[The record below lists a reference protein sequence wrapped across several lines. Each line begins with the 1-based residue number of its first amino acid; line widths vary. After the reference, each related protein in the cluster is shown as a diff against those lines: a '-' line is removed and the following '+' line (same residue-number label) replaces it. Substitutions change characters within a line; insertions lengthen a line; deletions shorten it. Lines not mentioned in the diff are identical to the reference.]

1 MDSEADALKEKLQRR
16 LDGSFPSARC
26 PYDRVAVLVLYWLE
40 DDFAHPCA
48 KEAEKVVNM
57 FKNSFGYDTQTF
69 PIPTKNAQS
78 ALEQTITSFKY
89 HNEPIDHLESA
100 LLIVYYSGHGDPDL
114 KSGKAV
120 WAA

>member
-1 MDSEADALKEKLQRR
+1 MELEADALKEKLQRR
-16 LDGSFPSARC
+16 LDGAFPSAQC

-40 DDFAHPCA
+40 DDFTHPCA
-48 KEAEKVVNM
+48 KEAKTVVDM
-57 FKNSFGYDTQTF
+57 FKNHLGYETQIF

-78 ALEQTITSFKY
+78 ALEQTIATFKY
-89 HNEPIDHLESA
+89 HNEPTENLESA

>member
-1 MDSEADALKEKLQRR
+1 MDPGTDSLKNKLQRR
-16 LDGSFPSARC
+16 LDGAFPSAQC

-40 DDFAHPCA
+40 DDFTQPCA
-48 KEAEKVVNM
+48 KEAEKVVDI
-57 FKNSFGYDTQTF
+57 FKNNFKYETQIF
-69 PIPTKNAQS
+69 PIPSTNAQS
-78 ALEQTITSFKY
+78 ALEQTISAFKY
-89 HNEPIDHLESA
+89 RNEPTNHLEST